1 MAKAFLFDVDGVLTD
16 SADISKE
23 LVKRYFSKLGK
34 SIGEED
40 IIPNLGMGMNA
51 LFLKTAERVGV
62 NIDLDE
68 ALSFFRENYA
78 LLLKEKKEIPGASS
92 FVLDARKKGVL
103 TAVVSSAQKWRVEE
117 NLSSISLSLED
128 FDLVLTEKDVKR
140 NKPFQISTLRLWLSW
155 E

>member
-34 SIGEED
+34 SISEED

-62 NIDLDE
+62 NINLDE
-68 ALSFFRENYA
+68 ALSFFKENYA

-103 TAVVSSAQKWRVEE
+103 TAVVS
-117 NLSSISLSLED
+117 
-128 FDLVLTEKDVKR
+128 
-140 NKPFQISTLRLWLSW
+140 
-155 E
+155 